1 MVTLTIDDQRVS
13 VEPGTS
19 VLGAAQRLGIRVPVL
34 CHVPGIEPAASCF
47 VCAVQIEGRRNLS
60 PACATPVSEGMVVS
74 TDSADVRAAR
84 KTALE
89 LLLSDHA
96 GDCAA
101 VSPLVRSLVEEYQPD
116 VSRFAGERRSFP
128 RDVSHPEVI
137 YDPGK
142 CILCDACVQIAAAA
156 GEPLGLA
163 VIGRGFHVAVAVPF
177 GKPLAD
183 GLRKVAQR
191 CAEACP
197 TGALAL
203 RSTGA
208 GEKP

>member
-1 MVTLTIDDQRVS
+1 MVTVTIDNQRVS
-13 VEPGTS
+13 VEPGTT
-19 VLGAAQRLGIRVPVL
+19 VLGAAQRLGIRVPAL

-47 VCAVQIEGRRNLS
+47 LCAVQIEGRRNLS
-60 PACATPVSEGMVVS
+60 PACATPVSEGMLVT
-74 TDSADVRAAR
+74 TDSPDVRAAR
-84 KTALE
+84 RTALE
-89 LLLSDHA
+89 LLLSDSA
-96 GDCAA
+96 EDWAA
-101 VSPLVRSLVEEYQPD
+101 VSPLVGSLVEEYQPD

-128 RDVSHPEVI
+128 RDDSHPEVI

-163 VIGRGFHVAVAVPF
+163 VIGRGFHVTVAVPF
-177 GKPLAD
+177 GKPLAE

-208 GEKP
+208 GEKL